1 MRRRL
6 LNRPIGTKKNL
17 GRHDPDRFV
26 EQLPRGEKKNG
37 ASRGEKKNPE
47 NPPPNSGFE
56 LGILRGPNFCRH
68 QHQQF
73 VVVTVCIPVALV

>member
-6 LNRPIGTKKNL
+6 LNRPIGTEKNL
-17 GRHDPDRFV
+17 GTIRLSNCRP
-26 EQLPRGEKKNG
+26 EKKNG

-56 LGILRGPNFCRH
+56 LGIFRGPNFCRH

-73 VVVTVCIPVALV
+73 VVVKVCIPVALV